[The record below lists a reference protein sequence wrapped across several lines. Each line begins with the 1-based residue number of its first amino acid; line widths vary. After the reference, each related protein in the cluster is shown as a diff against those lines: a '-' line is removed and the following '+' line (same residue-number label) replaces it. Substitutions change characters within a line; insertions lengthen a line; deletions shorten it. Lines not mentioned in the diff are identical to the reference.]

1 MSQALACCYGLALT
15 VFIFVFLLSPLH
27 ASTNNDNSNSKNLTK
42 KTTIAQC
49 EEIYCPPTECRA
61 PIRLDGEC
69 CAVCIEPG
77 EFTIYRFAIE

>member
-1 MSQALACCYGLALT
+1 MTQARACCYSLALT
-15 VFIFVFLLSPLH
+15 VFIFVFPLSPLH
-27 ASTNNDNSNSKNLTK
+27 ASTNNDSKNLTE

-77 EFTIYRFAIE
+77 EFIALPL